1 MSEVNLQF
9 TVNNF
14 SSTITLAATELAINP
29 QATELTVFGG
39 FAAYPPAGGA
49 GDTQVTFN
57 DAGLFAGSTN
67 FTYNK
72 NSNTLSVDNLNTT
85 SIISNGPLNTGTTYV
100 TGNVYVSDTVGA
112 NNLSVT
118 GLNDMGSPG
127 NLRLTN
133 TTAGQYI
140 KTLGNNQL
148 AIGNLAAGGQPQQLQ
163 FNNATEFGGIPTVTW
178 DGTDLVVGD
187 ADNVKMYGG
196 TNGYVLQTD
205 GSGNLTWLPQAGAI
219 SPSTGAPGGANSQIQ
234 INRAGVF
241 GGIPGFTVNPISNV
255 MAAINL
261 DVATVLTAGT
271 VRTNSLAYANG
282 SPYVFITPAA
292 GANTQVQFNS
302 NGNFAGSNAFTFG
315 TNPINSVANTLS
327 VTNVYSTGDIRGNAI
342 TAVGNINCFYT
353 ISGNLLNVNY
363 ITGNGLGI
371 TAIAAANIVGQV
383 PNAIVA
389 GTVYTAAQPN
399 ITSVGQLTNL
409 TVGNTINAGNINVGN
424 TLTAYYVDG
433 TITRPSQPN
442 ITTIGTLINLTVTGN
457 ITTQGNIAASNALYS
472 NLGNSIRG
480 NFFIGAGNNLSN
492 IQGANITGQVSNA
505 LISGTVY
512 TAAQPNITSIGTL
525 SSLTVA
531 GTTIIQQAKEKATL
545 ASTPNTG
552 TFTYNTASQAII
564 LKTANSTGSFI
575 INFTNI
581 SMDISQSMTFTYINK
596 NSTTGYYCTEVQ
608 LDGTTVFPNWTGGA
622 PPSAGTINGYD
633 IYNFNI
639 IKTGTTTYV
648 VFATVGSY

>member
-29 QATELTVFGG
+29 QATELTVFSG

-85 SIISNGPLNTGTTYV
+85 SIISSGPLNTGTIYV
-100 TGNVYVSDTVGA
+100 TGNVYVSDTVGTG
-112 NNLSVT
+112 NLSVT
-118 GLNDMGSPG
+118 GINDMGAVG

-140 KTLGNNQL
+140 KTLGSNFL
-148 AIGNLAAGGQPQQLQ
+148 EIGNLAAGGQPQQLQ
-163 FNNATEFGGIPTVTW
+163 FNDATEFGGIPTVTW

-196 TNGYVLQTD
+196 VNGYVLQTD
-205 GSGNLTWLPQAGAI
+205 GAGNLTWLPQAGAI

-261 DVATVLTAGT
+261 EVATVLTAGT

-282 SPYVFITPAA
+282 APYVFSTPAA
-292 GANTQVQFNS
+292 GANTTVQFNS
-302 NGNFAGSNAFTFG
+302 NGSFASSNAFVFG
-315 TNPINSVANTLS
+315 TNPVNSVANTLS

-342 TAVGNINCFYT
+342 TAVGNINCYYT

-371 TAIAAANIVGQV
+371 TAITGANVVGQV

-399 ITSVGQLTNL
+399 ITSIGQLANL
-409 TVGNTINAGNINVGN
+409 TVV
-424 TLTAYYVDG
+424 
-433 TITRPSQPN
+433 
-442 ITTIGTLINLTVTGN
+442 
-457 ITTQGNIAASNALYS
+457 
-472 NLGNSIRG
+472 
-480 NFFIGAGNNLSN
+480 
-492 IQGANITGQVSNA
+492 
-505 LISGTVY
+505 
-512 TAAQPNITSIGTL
+512 
-525 SSLTVA
+525 
-531 GTTIIQQAKEKATL
+531 GTTKIQQAKEKVTIAL
-545 ASTPNTG
+545 APAAQVNFDILT
-552 TFTYNTASQAII
+552 QAIVTSTA
-564 LKTANSTGSFI
+564 TANFTLNIRGNVSTTCDQFMSTGESVSLTFI
-575 INFTNI
+575 NTN
-581 SMDISQSMTFTYINK
+581 
-596 NSTTGYYCTEVQ
+596 TTVGYYATDI
-608 LDGTTVFPNWTGGA
+608 LIDGVIQSALWQGGKPTVGSITA
-622 PPSAGTINGYD
+622 RD
-633 IYNFNI
+633 MYNINI
-639 IKTGTTTYV
+639 IKTAANTYS
-648 VFATVGSY
+648 VFAVVGGFS

>member
-29 QATELTVFGG
+29 QATELTVFSG

-85 SIISNGPLNTGTTYV
+85 SIISSGPLNTGTIYV
-100 TGNVYVSDTVGA
+100 TGNVYVSDTVGTG
-112 NNLSVT
+112 NLSVT
-118 GLNDMGSPG
+118 GINDMGAVG

-140 KTLGNNQL
+140 KTLGSNFL
-148 AIGNLAAGGQPQQLQ
+148 EIGNLAAGGQPQQLQ
-163 FNNATEFGGIPTVTW
+163 FNDATEFGGIPTVTW

-196 TNGYVLQTD
+196 VNGYVLQTD
-205 GSGNLTWLPQAGAI
+205 GAGNLTWLPQAGAI

-261 DVATVLTAGT
+261 EVATVLTAGT

-282 SPYVFITPAA
+282 IPWVFGSPA
-292 GANTQVQFNS
+292 GANTTVQFNS
-302 NGNFAGSNAFTFG
+302 NGSFASSNAFVFG
-315 TNPINSVANTLS
+315 TNPVNSVANTLS

-371 TAIAAANIVGQV
+371 TAIAAANIVGSL
-383 PNAIVA
+383 P
-389 GTVYTAAQPN
+389 AAANNQPN
-399 ITSVGQLTNL
+399 ITSLG
-409 TVGNTINAGNINVGN
+409 
-424 TLTAYYVDG
+424 TLT
-433 TITRPSQPN
+433 
-442 ITTIGTLINLTVTGN
+442 
-457 ITTQGNIAASNALYS
+457 
-472 NLGNSIRG
+472 
-480 NFFIGAGNNLSN
+480 
-492 IQGANITGQVSNA
+492 
-505 LISGTVY
+505 
-512 TAAQPNITSIGTL
+512 
-525 SSLTVA
+525 SLTVA
-531 GTTIIQQAKEKATL
+531 GTTKIQQAKEKVTIDIGSPLANTNYDALNQSVLYYTGNVTNNFILNVRGNAT
-545 ASTPNTG
+545 TT
-552 TFTYNTASQAII
+552 
-564 LKTANSTGSFI
+564 
-575 INFTNI
+575 FTNI
-581 SMDISQSMTFTYINK
+581 ISTGESMTIVLMTSIGSTVYIPTSVTIDGATTTPMWISNVIP
-596 NSTTGYYCTEVQ
+596 STS
-608 LDGTTVFPNWTGGA
+608 TVFANTLV
-622 PPSAGTINGYD
+622 GYS
-633 IYNFNI
+633 YTF
-639 IKTGTTTYV
+639 IKTSSSTYKV
-648 VFATVGSY
+648 LASFTGFK

>member
-85 SIISNGPLNTGTTYV
+85 SIISSGPLNTGTIYV
-100 TGNVYVSDTVGA
+100 TGNVYVSDTVGTG
-112 NNLSVT
+112 NLSVT
-118 GLNDMGSPG
+118 GINDMGSPG

-140 KTLGNNQL
+140 KTLGSNQL
-148 AIGNLAAGGQPQQLQ
+148 AIGNLDAGGQPQQLQ
-163 FNNATEFGGIPTVTW
+163 FNNDTDFGGIPTVTW

-282 SPYVFITPAA
+282 SPYVFTTPAA
-292 GANTQVQFNS
+292 GANTQLQFNN
-302 NGNFAGSNAFTFG
+302 NGSFAASAALAFG
-315 TNPINSVANTLS
+315 TNPINSQANVLMLS
-327 VTNVYSTGDIRGNAI
+327 NAHVYATGNIRGVEL
-342 TAVGNINCFYT
+342 TAVGNI
-353 ISGNLLNVNY
+353 ISLGNIDGNTLNINY
-363 ITGNGLGI
+363 LTGNAMRI
-371 TAIAAANIVGQV
+371 THVPAANIVGTV
-383 PNAIVA
+383 TAATTA
-389 GTVYTAAQPN
+389 GTV
-399 ITSVGQLTNL
+399 
-409 TVGNTINAGNINVGN
+409 
-424 TLTAYYVDG
+424 
-433 TITRPSQPN
+433 
-442 ITTIGTLINLTVTGN
+442 TIG
-457 ITTQGNIAASNALYS
+457 
-472 NLGNSIRG
+472 
-480 NFFIGAGNNLSN
+480 
-492 IQGANITGQVSNA
+492 
-505 LISGTVY
+505 
-512 TAAQPNITSIGTL
+512 AQPNITSIGQL
-525 SSLTVA
+525 ANLTVV
-531 GTTIIQQAKEKATL
+531 GTTKIQQAKEKVTIAL
-545 ASTPNTG
+545 APAAQVNFDLLT
-552 TFTYNTASQAII
+552 QAIVTSTA
-564 LKTANSTGSFI
+564 TANFTLNIRGAGGTTCDQFMSTGESASLTFI
-575 INFTNI
+575 NTN
-581 SMDISQSMTFTYINK
+581 
-596 NSTTGYYCTEVQ
+596 TTIGYYVTDI
-608 LDGTTVFPNWTGGA
+608 LIDGVIQTALWQGGKPTLGSVTA
-622 PPSAGTINGYD
+622 RD
-633 IYNFNI
+633 MYNINI
-639 IKTGTTTYV
+639 IKTAANTYS
-648 VFATVGSY
+648 VFAVVGGFS

>member
-72 NSNTLSVDNLNTT
+72 NSNTLSVDNLNTN
-85 SIISNGPLNTGTTYV
+85 SIVSSGPLAIGDITV
-100 TGNVYVSDTVGA
+100 TGNVFVSAFLGTA
-112 NNLSVT
+112 NFTVT
-118 GLNDMGSPG
+118 GINDMGAAP

-140 KTLGNNQL
+140 KTVGSNLL
-148 AIGNLAAGGQPQQLQ
+148 EIGNLEAGGQPQQLQ
-163 FNNATEFGGIPTVTW
+163 FNNDTDFGGIPTVTW

-187 ADNVKMYGG
+187 ANNVKMYGG

-282 SPYVFITPAA
+282 SPYVFVTPAA
-292 GANTQVQFNS
+292 GANTQLQFNN
-302 NGNFAGSNAFTFG
+302 NGSFAASAALAFG
-315 TNPINSVANTLS
+315 TNPVNSQANVLMLS
-327 VTNVYSTGDIRGNAI
+327 NAHVYATGNIRGI
-342 TAVGNINCFYT
+342 ELTAVGNI
-353 ISGNLLNVNY
+353 ISLGNIDGNTLNINY
-363 ITGNGLGI
+363 LTGNAMRI
-371 TAIAAANIVGQV
+371 TQV
-383 PNAIVA
+383 PGANVVGAVPAATTA
-389 GTVYTAAQPN
+389 GTVTIGAQPN
-399 ITSVGQLTNL
+399 ITSVGQLINL
-409 TVGNTINAGNINVGN
+409 TVGNTINAANINVGN
-424 TLTAYYVDG
+424 TLIAYYVDG

-442 ITTIGTLINLTVTGN
+442 ITSVGTLSSLSVTGN
-457 ITTQGNIAASNALYS
+457 ISSGNISSGNA
-472 NLGNSIRG
+472 NLGNAIRG

-492 IQGANITGQVSNA
+492 IQGANVTGQVSNA
-505 LISGTVY
+505 LTSGTVY

-525 SSLTVA
+525 TGVTVA
-531 GTTIIQQAKEKATL
+531 GTTIIQQAKEKVTL

-552 TFTYNTASQAII
+552 TFTYNTTIQAII
-564 LKTANSTGSFI
+564 LKTANSTGSFS

-581 SMDISQSMTFTYINK
+581 AMDINQSMTFTYINK
-596 NSTTGYYCTEVQ
+596 NSTVGYYCTEVQ
-608 LDGTTVFPNWTGGA
+608 LDGTTVFPNWTGGG
-622 PPSAGTINGYD
+622 PPNAGTINGYD

-639 IKTGTTTYV
+639 IKTGATTYV
-648 VFATVGSY
+648 IFATVGSY